1 MEGTTLTRPEPGTDS
16 ARPEPGLWER
26 GDRVAKIAFA
36 LLCVATAI
44 GFFVFPTYP
53 VYDSYYSLLWGRDL
67 WHGDGLVFDGF
78 RYPTEHPLT
87 IAAGFVLQFF
97 GGWADRLW
105 VGLILGSFLVLVA
118 GIYRLGKIAATP
130 LVGAVAALLLLT
142 RFDYPF
148 LAARGYLDIPYM
160 ALVVWAAIFEWQRPR
175 RGISVL
181 VLLSLA
187 GMLRPEAW
195 FLAAMYWVWVVWKA
209 SWRERL
215 IYTALTASG
224 PLVWFAVDYLVTG
237 DPLFSLHYT
246 SASAED
252 LGRQRPLS
260 ELPAAIPTFFQNLVK
275 LPVFAAAGVG
285 LVLGV
290 VISPRRMV
298 MPVVVLASGLV
309 TFIAM
314 GVAGAS
320 VIERYLA
327 APALALM
334 VLAAVAIGGWTMLL
348 PGWVRTT
355 WMVGAT
361 LLVIFGVGFTATRLN
376 LARFDNELRFRGQA
390 HDDLTAVLNDPKVK
404 AGLECGP
411 LTGPNHKIVPDAR
424 WIAGLGDGTVLARE
438 WIDRIERQERDATAG
453 KTSKKT
459 GKAIAHPDAE
469 DLALARASHEGG
481 VAIVVTSRFA
491 IFKHAWS
498 DSADNPLIQV
508 PPPGFQ
514 RVKTTRFYAA
524 YVRC

>member
-1 MEGTTLTRPEPGTDS
+1 MEGTTLTRPAPGTTS
-16 ARPEPGLWER
+16 ARPEPGFWDR
-26 GDRVAKIAFA
+26 GDRLAKIAFA
-36 LLCVATAI
+36 LLCVATLV

-78 RYPTEHPLT
+78 RYPTQHPLT

-97 GGWADRLW
+97 GEYADRLW
-105 VGLILGSFLVLVA
+105 VLAILASFLVLVA
-118 GIYRLGKIAATP
+118 GIYRLGTIAATP

-160 ALVVWAAIFEWQRPR
+160 ALVVWAAILEAQRPR
-175 RGISVL
+175 RGVSVL

-195 FLAAMYWVWVVWKA
+195 FLAAMYWVWVAWKA
-209 SWRERL
+209 TWRERFL
-215 IYTALTASG
+215 FAALAASG
-224 PLVWFAVDYLVTG
+224 PLVWAAVDFAVTG
-237 DPLFSLHYT
+237 NPLFSQQYT
-246 SASAED
+246 AGSAED
-252 LGRQRPLS
+252 LGRQRSLS
-260 ELPAAIPTFFQNLVK
+260 ELPSAIPTFFENLVK

-298 MPVVVLASGLV
+298 MPIVVLASGLV
-309 TFIAM
+309 TFIAI

-327 APALALM
+327 VPALALM
-334 VLAAVAIGGWTMLL
+334 VLAAVAIGGWTMLV
-348 PGWVRTT
+348 PGWVRTG
-355 WMVGAT
+355 WMVGAI
-361 LLVIFGVGFTATRLN
+361 VIVILGVGFTATRLN

-390 HDDLTAVLNDPKVK
+390 HEDLTAVLSDPKVK
-404 AGLECGP
+404 AGLRCGP

-424 WIAGLGDGTVLARE
+424 WIAGTTEGTVLARE
-438 WIDRIERQERDATAG
+438 WVDRIERQQRDADAG
-453 KTSKKT
+453 VIRK
-459 GKAIAHPDAE
+459 GEPVQPPDPE
-469 DLALARASHEGG
+469 DLALARSTHQGG

-498 DSADNPLIQV
+498 DRADNPLIQV
-508 PPPGFQ
+508 PPPGFE
-514 RVKTTRFYAA
+514 RVKTSRFYAA

>member
-1 MEGTTLTRPEPGTDS
+1 MEGSTLTRPEPGTTS
-16 ARPEPGLWER
+16 ARPELRFWDR
-26 GDRVAKIAFA
+26 GDRLAKIAFA
-36 LLCVATAI
+36 LLCVATLV

-78 RYPTEHPLT
+78 RYPTQHPLT

-97 GGWADRLW
+97 GEWADRLW
-105 VGLILGSFLVLVA
+105 VLLILASFLVLVA
-118 GIYRLGKIAATP
+118 GLYELGKVAATP
-130 LVGAVAALLLLT
+130 LVGAIAALLLLT

-160 ALVVWAAIFEWQRPR
+160 ALVVWAAIMEWRRPR
-175 RGISVL
+175 RGVSVL

-187 GMLRPEAW
+187 GLLRPEAW
-195 FLAAMYWVWVVWKA
+195 FLAAMYWCWVAWKA
-209 SWRERL
+209 SWRRRFV
-215 IYTALTASG
+215 YAALAASG
-224 PLVWFAVDYLVTG
+224 PVIWCLVDYAVTG
-237 DPLFSLHYT
+237 DPMFSLNYT

-260 ELPAAIPTFFQNLVK
+260 ELPAAIPTFFENLVK
-275 LPVFAAAGVG
+275 LPVFAAAGLG

-290 VISPRRMV
+290 VISPRRMI
-298 MPVVVLASGLV
+298 MPLVVLGSGLV
-309 TFIAM
+309 TFVAI
-314 GVAGAS
+314 GVGGAS

-327 APALALM
+327 VPALALM
-334 VLAAVAIGGWTMLL
+334 VLAAVAIGGWTMLV
-348 PGWVRTT
+348 PGWVRTA
-355 WMVGAT
+355 WMVGAVAV
-361 LLVIFGVGFTATRLN
+361 VIFGVVFTATRLN

-390 HDDLTAVLNDPKVK
+390 HADLTEVLKDPKVQ
-404 AGLECGP
+404 AGLRCGP

-424 WIAGLGDGTVLARE
+424 WIAGLPEGSVLARE
-438 WIDRIERQERDATAG
+438 WVDRIEKRERKGETV
-453 KTSKKT
+453 
-459 GKAIAHPDAE
+459 DAE
-469 DLALARASHEGG
+469 DLQAARATHERG

-498 DSADNPLIQV
+498 DRADNPLIQV
-508 PPPGFQ
+508 PPAGFE